1 MFPLDPEK
9 EILIRYTNYRGET
22 ALRRIIPI
30 SLRFGS
36 TEWHPRPQ
44 WLLEAFDLD
53 RRAERAFALKDILE
67 WSPADESGRDVTAD
81 AQK

>member
-1 MFPLDPEK
+1 MVPLDPEK

-36 TEWHPRPQ
+36 TQWHPEPQ

-53 RRAERAFALKDILE
+53 RRAARAFAFKDILE
-67 WSPADESGRDVTAD
+67 WSPTDRSGREVTVEG
-81 AQK
+81 